1 MDQHSSASKISD
13 DCTTSA
19 SAGDLREVCSTDFFF
34 EKIEGALLCHLRRK
48 QLYITRRSEH
58 HHHTNNAHNK
68 MLHRHNAHNLPA
80 HIAKQPVTEYMHV
93 CLLASTF
100 WPLQCRI
107 AICDEHH
114 WLPLSMGGNVHC
126 SRFILRSTFQKKKD
140 SSSDPQ
146 LVYRSHLQSQA
157 LVSSF
162 SPLAHSCP
170 FQIVSFSQN
179 WFQNKSI
186 IYCKESKLNEI
197 SSLFLS

>member
-1 MDQHSSASKISD
+1 VR
-13 DCTTSA
+13 TGT
-19 SAGDLREVCSTDFFF
+19 FFF
-34 EKIEGALLCHLRRK
+34 SEKIAGALFCHLRRK

-68 MLHRHNAHNLPA
+68 TLHRHNVPA

-126 SRFILRSTFQKKKD
+126 SRFILRSTFQKKKRFILRSTTCLSI
-140 SSSDPQ
+140 SSAITSPCVIIFTTCAFMSFSDCFF
-146 LVYRSHLQSQA
+146 QSK
-157 LVSSF
+157 LVS
-162 SPLAHSCP
+162 
-170 FQIVSFSQN
+170 
-179 WFQNKSI
+179 K
-186 IYCKESKLNEI
+186 
-197 SSLFLS
+197 

>member
-1 MDQHSSASKISD
+1 MNLSMLSLNLSMLLFPVHGIIVGLCAP
-13 DCTTSA
+13 A
-19 SAGDLREVCSTDFFF
+19 HFFS
-34 EKIEGALLCHLRRK
+34 EKIAGALFCHLRRK

-68 MLHRHNAHNLPA
+68 TLHRHNAHNVPA

-126 SRFILRSTFQKKKD
+126 SRFILRSTFQKKKKIH
-140 SSSDPQ
+140 PQ
-146 LVYRSHLQSQA
+146 IHNLFIDLICNHKPLCHHFHHLRIHV
-157 LVSSF
+157 LF
-162 SPLAHSCP
+162 R
-170 FQIVSFSQN
+170 
-179 WFQNKSI
+179 
-186 IYCKESKLNEI
+186 
-197 SSLFLS
+197 LFLSVKTGFKINQ